1 MFAIANVFLYFSQ
14 ELALASTTLPFNFHC
29 QKHHMRFLKKQLLFI
44 IVLSPIVPIQAQFTI
59 SPINYSITDTV
70 PADAIKWKSPDKQN
84 KIGIKSFIA
93 PGMLVVYGIASLNSD
108 QLQSFNNKVKE
119 EIWQEHA
126 HKRTCIDDY
135 LRFAPAVAVYG
146 LNAMGIKG
154 RNNVRDRSMIFLLSN
169 VMVTSSVFGIKS
181 LSNELR
187 PDGSDYY
194 SFPSGHTAA
203 AFASAEFMRME
214 YKDVSPWYG
223 VAGYVA
229 AGATGALRMYNNRHW
244 MSDVLAGAG
253 IGIAS
258 TKIAYWIYPTIK
270 RKLFKD
276 KPMNTMIMP
285 YYQNKGGGIAMVY
298 HFR

>member
-1 MFAIANVFLYFSQ
+1 MQL
-14 ELALASTTLPFNFHC
+14 T
-29 QKHHMRFLKKQLLFI
+29 KKLLFI
-44 IVLSPIVPIQAQFTI
+44 FIASSSAPNLYAQ
-59 SPINYSITDTV
+59 YTDTAV
-70 PADAIKWKSPDKQN
+70 IQN
-84 KIGIKSFIA
+84 PLHKIPVSAEEWNKTTKKRTAAYRSFIA
-93 PGMLVVYGIASLNSD
+93 PGILMVYGIASLKSD
-108 QLQSFNNKVKE
+108 QLQTFNIKVKE
-119 EIWQEHA
+119 EIWQEDA
-126 HKRTCIDDY
+126 HKRTSIDDY

-154 RNNVRDRSMIFLLSN
+154 RNNFRDRSMIYLLSN
-169 VMVTSSVFGIKS
+169 VVMTGAVFGIKS
-181 LSNELR
+181 FSNQQR

-258 TKIAYWIYPTIK
+258 TKIAYWVYPAIK

>member
-1 MFAIANVFLYFSQ
+1 MQLI
-14 ELALASTTLPFNFHC
+14 
-29 QKHHMRFLKKQLLFI
+29 KKLLFI
-44 IVLSPIVPIQAQFTI
+44 FIASPSVISVHAQFI
-59 SPINYSITDTV
+59 DTTV
-70 PADAIKWKSPDKQN
+70 RQNLLPNAPVRAEKWNETTEKRT
-84 KIGIKSFIA
+84 GAYRSFIA
-93 PGMLVVYGIASLNSD
+93 PGILVVYGIASLKSN
-108 QLQSFNNKVKE
+108 QLQSFNNTVKE
-119 EIWQEHA
+119 EIWQEHT

-154 RNNVRDRSMIFLLSN
+154 RNSFRDRSMIYLLSN
-169 VMVTSSVFGIKS
+169 AVVTGAVFGIKS
-181 LSNELR
+181 FSNELR

-258 TKIAYWIYPTIK
+258 TKLAYLIYPAIK
-270 RKLFKD
+270 KKLFKD

-285 YYQNKGGGIAMVY
+285 YYQNKSAGLAMVY
-298 HFR
+298 HFH